1 MAAAPDLALPG
12 TRGERPPNLMQ
23 ALMFGAAFM
32 ELAAR
37 DVNAHKLMW
46 EIRSLLK
53 PYSALTSD
61 AALMQRIQTVMAEM
75 AQAETGATA
84 SV

>member
-1 MAAAPDLALPG
+1 MFALLLSVALG
-12 TRGERPPNLMQ
+12 G
-23 ALMFGAAFM
+23 LMFGAAFT

-37 DVNAHKLMW
+37 DANAHKLML

-61 AALMQRIQTVMAEM
+61 AALMQRIQTVMAVM
-75 AQAETGATA
+75 TQAEGGATA
-84 SV
+84 AV